1 MAGFA
6 LVSTVDSMGLDFP
19 GHCVML
25 FETEE
30 EAVKHAVQLIRVAD
44 ESDSDSSLVLDG
56 EEYETLEEFL
66 EAFQNSLSH
75 VEFFHVMPI
84 VPSTIE

>member
-6 LVSTVDSMGLDFP
+6 LVSTVDSMGEDFP

-30 EAVKHAVQLIRVAD
+30 EAVKFAVQLILVAED
-44 ESDSDSSLVLDG
+44 TDSDGALVLDG
-56 EEYETLEEFL
+56 EEYETPEDFL
-66 EAFQNSLSH
+66 DAFQDTLGMT
-75 VEFFHVMPI
+75 EYFHVMPI